1 MQTVVLGDI
10 PPTLVSLIAE
20 RQRLGLDSHDEV
32 WNGEYHLAP
41 AASFKHSRFK
51 GLLFRLLDD
60 SARSLGLTA
69 SMEFNLGDKEDYRV
83 PDLGVHR
90 GLPDGVWHPTAAI
103 VVEVRS
109 PDDES
114 YDKFSFYF
122 GRGVE
127 EILIADLATETVH
140 WFQRTD
146 SSFVEQSQSSMLS
159 LTTSDV
165 AVHLGWAPTND

>member
-1 MQTVVLGDI
+1 MKTVVLGDI

-32 WNGEYHLAP
+32 WNGEYHMAP
-41 AASFKHSRFK
+41 AASFKHSRSN

-60 SARSLGLTA
+60 AAGSLGLTA
-69 SMEFNLGDKEDYRV
+69 SMEFNLGDKEDFRV

-90 GLPDGVWHPTAAI
+90 GLPDGVWHQTAAI

-122 GRGVE
+122 ARDVE

-140 WFQRTD
+140 WFARTD
-146 SSFVEQSQSSMLS
+146 SSFVEQSQSSIFP
-159 LTTSDV
+159 LTTSEV
-165 AVHLGWAPTND
+165 AIQLGWMPTND